1 MAQLRTFRC
10 RFFPSLPTRALK
22 TFHVHVKW
30 WAFDDD
36 RLGARG
42 DAKLNEARIEVRGQT
57 AEEARKLVVREWNG
71 VASSIGKAAEVISA
85 SR

>member
-1 MAQLRTFRC
+1 MAELRTFRC

-36 RLGARG
+36 RLDARG

-57 AEEARKLVVREWNG
+57 AEEARKLVVREWG
-71 VASSIGKAAEVISA
+71 ATASLIGQAQEVMA
-85 SR
+85 

>member
-1 MAQLRTFRC
+1 MAELRTFRC
-10 RFFPSLPTRALK
+10 RFFPSLSTLALK

-36 RLGARG
+36 RLSARG

-57 AEEARKLVVREWNG
+57 AEEARKLVVREG
-71 VASSIGKAAEVISA
+71 GGTASLIGQAQEVMA
-85 SR
+85 

>member
-1 MAQLRTFRC
+1 MAELRTFRC

-57 AEEARKLVVREWNG
+57 AEEARKLVVREWG
-71 VASSIGKAAEVISA
+71 ATASLIGQAQEVMA
-85 SR
+85 

>member
-1 MAQLRTFRC
+1 MADLRTFRC

-30 WAFDDD
+30 WAFDND

-42 DAKLNEARIEVRGQT
+42 DAKLNEARIEVRGIT
-57 AEEARKLVVREWNG
+57 AEEARKLVVREWG
-71 VASSIGKAAEVISA
+71 ATASLIGQAQEVAA
-85 SR
+85 

>member
-1 MAQLRTFRC
+1 MAELRTFRC

-42 DAKLNEARIEVRGQT
+42 EAKLNEANVEVRHED
-57 AEEARKLVVREWNG
+57 AVEARKLVVREWSG
-71 VASSIGKAAEVISA
+71 VSSFIGQAVEVAA
-85 SR
+85 

>member
-1 MAQLRTFRC
+1 MAELRTFRC
-10 RFFPSLPTRALK
+10 RFFPSLPTREMK

-42 DAKLNEARIEVRGQT
+42 DAKLQEARIEVRGHD
-57 AEEARKLVVREWNG
+57 AAEARKLVVREWNG
-71 VASSIGKAAEVISA
+71 VSSFIGQAEEVAA
-85 SR
+85 

>member
-1 MAQLRTFRC
+1 MAELRTFNC
-10 RFFPSLPTRALK
+10 RFNSLSTHTKK

-42 DAKLNEARIEVRGQT
+42 DAKLQEARIEVRGQD
-57 AEEARKLVVREWNG
+57 AAEARKLVVREWNDMSSFIG
-71 VASSIGKAAEVISA
+71 QAEEVAA
-85 SR
+85 

>member
-1 MAQLRTFRC
+1 MADLRTFRC

-30 WAFDDD
+30 WAFDND

-42 DAKLNEARIEVRGQT
+42 DAKLNEARIEVRGIT
-57 AEEARKLVVREWNG
+57 AEEARKLVVREWG
-71 VASSIGKAAEVISA
+71 ATASLIGQAQEVMV
-85 SR
+85 

>member
-1 MAQLRTFRC
+1 MADLRTFRC

-30 WAFDDD
+30 WAFDND

-57 AEEARKLVVREWNG
+57 PEEARGLVVREWNCL
-71 VASSIGKAAEVISA
+71 ASSIGLAVEVTA
-85 SR
+85 

>member
-1 MAQLRTFRC
+1 MAEHRTFRC

-22 TFHVHVKW
+22 TFHVPVQW

-42 DAKLNEARIEVRGQT
+42 PAKLRTATIIARHESGV
-57 AEEARKLVVREWNG
+57 EARKLVVREWG
-71 VASSIGKAAEVISA
+71 ATASLIGQAQEVMA
-85 SR
+85 

>member
-1 MAQLRTFRC
+1 MADIRTFNC
-10 RFFPSLPTRALK
+10 RFNSLTTHTKK

-42 DAKLNEARIEVRGQT
+42 DAKLNEARIVVRAQD
-57 AEEARKLVVREWNG
+57 AAEARKLVVREWND
-71 VASSIGKAAEVISA
+71 VASRIGQAVEVAA
-85 SR
+85 

>member
-1 MAQLRTFRC
+1 MADIRTFRC

-22 TFHVHVKW
+22 TFHVTVKW

-42 DAKLNEARIEVRGQT
+42 DAKLNEARIEVRGQD
-57 AEEARKLVVREWNG
+57 AAEARKLVVREWNG
-71 VASSIGKAAEVISA
+71 VSSYIGQAQEVSV
-85 SR
+85 